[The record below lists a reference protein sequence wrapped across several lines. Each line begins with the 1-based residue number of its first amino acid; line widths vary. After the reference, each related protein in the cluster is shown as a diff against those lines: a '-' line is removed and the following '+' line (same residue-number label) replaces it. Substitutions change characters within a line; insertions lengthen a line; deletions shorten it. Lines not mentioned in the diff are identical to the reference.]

1 VSEHRA
7 EGKAIEDYTLGY
19 TNFGGENLREFRFD
33 SVVEMGSP
41 GLYNLIVFRGI
52 SCGDV
57 NKTIEDNIRR
67 LRGSNIAKNS
77 VIYSEALSREFQ
89 KNNTNF

>member
-1 VSEHRA
+1 MSEYRA
-7 EGKAIEDYTLGY
+7 EGKAIEDYTEKYINL
-19 TNFGGENLREFRFD
+19 GGEILRIFRFE

-67 LRGSNIAKNS
+67 LRGSNIAKNY